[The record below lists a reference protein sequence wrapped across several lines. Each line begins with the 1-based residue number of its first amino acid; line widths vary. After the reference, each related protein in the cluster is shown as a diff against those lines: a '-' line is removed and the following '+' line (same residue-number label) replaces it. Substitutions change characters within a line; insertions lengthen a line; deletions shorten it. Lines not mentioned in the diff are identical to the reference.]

1 MSDIV
6 ALLLLCAAT
15 VIGTFGIGILPL
27 FFKLSKRGLRMLE
40 FYGAGLL
47 VGAAMTVVIPEGV
60 ASIFASGGSGGHR
73 HRRQVEH
80 GAARAKPLLSAQD
93 LVGLCLLSGFML
105 MFVVDQHLNA
115 REAQRIAETQRG
127 RESLPQTQPRRRSM
141 QEPLPPEAVPLQ
153 DEQATAAPGRYA
165 SAEPPQ
171 GWSERSSHA
180 SSIREALSHHRLIP
194 SSGAI
199 RDASLLG
206 LLIHAAADGIAMGAS
221 IRSSTSSLRLVVTLA
236 ILMHKAPTSIGLCAL
251 LMARKMSRAEIRAAV
266 LIFSLSTPL
275 SALATYYAIVLFVG
289 PPGAPG
295 SGDGALSGRD
305 IGAALTFSGGTF
317 LFVSM
322 HAMLELASHA
332 HGEDESDAGYPHAHH
347 HFVRPEDNTETTA
360 HGCAAS
366 LPPRWSNTLV
376 ALGAITPKAL
386 QWLMGGDVH

>member
-6 ALLLLCAAT
+6 VLLLLCAAT

-27 FFKLSKRGLRMLE
+27 FFKLSRRGLRKLE

-60 ASIFASGGSGGHR
+60 ASIFATGTGGRQHW
-73 HRRQVEH
+73 RRAEH
-80 GAARAKPLLSAQD
+80 GAPPKPLLSAQD
-93 LVGLCLLSGFML
+93 LAGLCLLSGFML

-115 REAQRIAETQRG
+115 REARRIAEAQRG
-127 RESLPQTQPRRRSM
+127 AESLPHTQPRRRSM

-153 DEQATAAPGRYA
+153 DEHAAAAPGRYEG
-165 SAEPPQ
+165 AEPPE

-180 SSIREALSHHRLIP
+180 SSIGEALSHHSLIP

-221 IRSSTSSLRLVVTLA
+221 IRSTASSLRLVVALA
-236 ILMHKAPTSIGLCAL
+236 ILVHKAPTSIGLCAL
-251 LMARKMSRAEIRAAV
+251 LMARRMSRAEIRAAV

-275 SALATYYAIVLFVG
+275 SALTTYYAILLFVG

-295 SGDGALSGRD
+295 SGGGALSGRD

-332 HGEDESDAGYPHAHH
+332 HGEDEPEAGYPHAHH
-347 HFVRPEDNTETTA
+347 HFVRPEEGNTEATA
-360 HGCAAS
+360 HACTAS

-376 ALGAITPKAL
+376 ALGAITPKVL
-386 QWLMGGDVH
+386 QWLMGGDMH